1 LRVLI
6 VEGYGVRL
14 GVRRRCLVI
23 ESRSG
28 RKIVPLAEID
38 RVVLATSRISITTAA
53 LRMLARAGVDVVVLD
68 SRGQPMTLLTPPWI
82 TRTVDTRR
90 AQYLAYTEPSTALSY
105 AKSFAVAKICNQA
118 SYLRY
123 LARTL
128 GERSLLE
135 DAARIEEKAS
145 QVLSVEGPLEEARKS
160 IMGIEGNAARI
171 YWGAIATLIP
181 RDLGFP
187 GRDQDSCDP
196 VNACLNYLYGMLY
209 AECFRA
215 LTRFGLDPFA
225 GFLHV
230 DRSGKPVL
238 VFDFVEMF
246 RVSVVDSLLLKAL
259 REGFRPRLESCL
271 LTADTRGRL
280 IEMFSRWIER
290 RCRER
295 LGEVKRLRDHISSHA
310 LKLGRALRN
319 RASYSGFVE
328 EWWR

>member
-38 RVVLATSRISITTAA
+38 RVVLATSRISVTTAA

-68 SRGQPMTLLTPPWI
+68 SRGKPMTLLTPPWI

-90 AQYLAYTEPSTALSY
+90 AQYLAHADPSTALGY

-123 LARTL
+123 LAHRL

-160 IMGIEGNAARI
+160 VMGIEGNAARI

-246 RVSVVDSLLLKAL
+246 RVSAVDSLLLKAL

-271 LTADTRGRL
+271 LTADTRGKL

-295 LGEVKRLRDHISSHA
+295 MGEVKRLRNHISSHA

-319 RASYSGFVE
+319 RASYRGFVE